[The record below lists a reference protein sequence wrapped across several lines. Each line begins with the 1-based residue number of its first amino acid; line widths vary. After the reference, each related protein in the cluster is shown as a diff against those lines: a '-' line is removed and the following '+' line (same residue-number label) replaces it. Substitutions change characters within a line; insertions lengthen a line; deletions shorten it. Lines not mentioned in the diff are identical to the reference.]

1 MSNKKGGLFPILVGA
16 VAGAAAV
23 FFSDK
28 KNRDKAT
35 KVVAKSKDQIKKIS
49 IEAKKNPEAFAKKMA
64 KKVSTRVNAEAK
76 KINRKIAAKQN
87 KKA

>member
-1 MSNKKGGLFPILVGA
+1 MSNKKGGVFPMLVGL

-28 KNRDKAT
+28 KNREKAN
-35 KVVAKSKDQIKKIS
+35 KVVAKSKAQLKKLS
-49 IEAKKNPEAFAKKMA
+49 LEAKKDPEAFAKK
-64 KKVSTRVNAEAK
+64 VGTRISKEAK
-76 KINRKIAAKQN
+76 KINKKIVNKSKSF

>member
-1 MSNKKGGLFPILVGA
+1 MSNKKGGLFPVLVGA

-28 KNRDKAT
+28 KNREKAN
-35 KVVAKSKDQIKKIS
+35 KVVAKGKAQVKKLS
-49 IEAKKNPEAFAKKMA
+49 LEAKKNPEVFARKMASKAAVQAKKLG
-64 KKVSTRVNAEAK
+64 
-76 KINRKIAAKQN
+76 RKIVTKQN

>member
-1 MSNKKGGLFPILVGA
+1 MLVGA

-28 KNRDKAT
+28 KNREKAN
-35 KVVAKSKDQIKKIS
+35 KVVAKSKASIKKMS
-49 IEAKKNPEAFAKKMA
+49 AEAKKNPEAFARKMA
-64 KKVSTRVNAEAK
+64 KKVSTKVTTEAK
-76 KINRKIAAKQN
+76 KINRKMAAKPS

>member
-1 MSNKKGGLFPILVGA
+1 MLVGL

-28 KNRDKAT
+28 KNREKAN
-35 KVVAKSKDQIKKIS
+35 KVVSKSKAQLKKLS
-49 IEAKKNPEAFAKKMA
+49 LEAKKNPEAFARKMA
-64 KKVSTRVNAEAK
+64 KKVSTKVTAEAK
-76 KINRKIAAKQN
+76 KIDRKMAAKPS